1 MEFPSNA
8 HLVAG
13 INANFPPG
21 GDTHS
26 NPFTRMRKQLS
37 LSLIAGFVLLGFATI
52 FFFASPNRFFQM
64 QTPDAMLDLVPGDDY
79 ASDWRRVDSLQNQG
93 LTQSALE
100 VVNTIYTKAKAAKND
115 PQVVKAVIHIM
126 KYTGFVEE
134 EALVKNITRLQ
145 DELKDARFPLRPMLH
160 SMLGEHYFQYYLNN
174 AWQFT
179 NRTETVSL
187 VENDPRTWDLRKII
201 TAAATHYTASLA
213 DIDSLKRAKI
223 SYYDA
228 VLDKEED
235 SERYR
240 PTLYDFL
247 AHRAL
252 EFYVNDAT
260 NLPSPAFAFVVEG
273 TLPFADD
280 AAFASGVFSSKD
292 SSSNR
297 LQSLLLYQELTRFH
311 AKDASPDAKVMLSL
325 ERLAY
330 ARSTSVHPDKDSL
343 YVAALE
349 RLQKAYG
356 TTEVGTQVTY
366 QLAQYWA
373 GTGGSYVPLAGTAHK
388 EDYKKAHALCV
399 AAIKAF
405 PNSLGGRNCR
415 YLKKNLEQ
423 KSIGTEMEAIV
434 VPNRAAMS
442 LVRYRNI
449 DRGYFRV
456 VSVTD
461 QLWRK
466 ASEMDQKELMA
477 ELLKLKPVNN
487 WETSLPNDGDFH
499 SYSADVSI
507 PALAPGS
514 YVLLASHYSAFSIKD
529 TTISYTFFAASDVS
543 YAQRTLNETGEHEF
557 VVTHR
562 VTGKPLA
569 GVKAKVL
576 IQEYDY
582 NASRYRFRDGKT
594 YTTDATGMFKTEPS
608 SDNGYQYHVEFS
620 YQNQK
625 LRTDDLFYQYHPY
638 RSGERTDP
646 FTIFFTDRAI
656 YRPGQTVYFKGILFD
671 RVGTESRLRTNT
683 PTEVTFYDVNSQK
696 VASLSLRSN
705 EFGSVSG
712 SFTAPQGQLNGNMR
726 IQDGNGSVS
735 FSVEDYKRPKFEVV
749 MDPVKGSFR
758 LGQKVKV
765 SGKATA
771 YAGSSVDGAEVKYR
785 VIRTASFPYCYWAW
799 WRPRPVSPQVEI
811 LQGSTLTDPSGAF
824 SIEFEAIPDRNISSE
839 TKPQFNYQ
847 LIVDVVDITGETHST
862 IGSANVGYIA
872 LDASINVAEYLPVA
886 KTAYLVL
893 NTRNLNGQFE
903 AAKGTVSV
911 HRLQMPEK
919 FVMPRRLGMP
929 DKSLHSLDDY
939 KKTFPEVGLPGVD
952 ARESWP
958 KGAEVFKQAFD
969 TEKQDSI
976 LLDQIKTWG
985 TGTYVAEMTTKD
997 AFGTEVIVKRYFQ
1010 VYDAPSKTSP
1020 VYAQLSLIPE
1030 KLTVEPGEE
1039 AKFVL
1044 ATSVD
1049 DLHVLY
1055 EIEHKGKVVERKWLN
1070 LHKGT
1075 QSFSI
1080 PVGEQHRGG
1089 LSIHFYS
1096 VYQGGNSH
1104 FTQYITVPWSN
1115 KTLKLEMATF
1125 RDKLW
1130 PGQKEEW
1137 LLKISGPKGEQVAA
1151 ELLAGMYD
1159 ASLDAF
1165 RSNYW
1170 GLNLNPTFSSQFYWN
1185 TGVSFQTRGSNTYY
1199 LDYDYD
1205 YESYEDQLFDRLN
1218 WFGYSLGGYFYNYLY
1233 RSRDMV
1239 GGSDDFGDGMA
1250 MDAPMEAE
1258 ESKLEEAPAP
1268 KPSAA
1273 APGVKK
1279 AGNAEFLASEK
1290 DGFGTEQQQ
1299 KGGGGEQ
1306 APEVQVRTNLKE
1318 TAFFF
1323 PQLRTNSAGEVVLA
1337 FTIPE
1342 ALTRWRF
1349 MALAHT
1355 ADLKTGY
1362 LEKTTVTQKDLMVM
1376 PNPPRFF
1383 RENDAISFSAKIS
1396 NLASTDLAG
1405 TATLELFDAL
1415 TMKPI
1420 NDLLGLPNNAVPFQT
1435 KRGQSTAV
1443 FWNLKIPSGIQAVT
1457 YRVKAISGSFSDGEE
1472 AALPVLSNTM
1482 LVTEAMPLPV
1492 RPKQTKKFSMDKLVN
1507 NKSTTLRNHK
1517 LTLEFTSNPAWYAV
1531 QALPYLMEYPY
1542 ECTEQ
1547 TFSRF
1552 YANSLASHIANSH
1565 PRIKQVF
1572 DSWAGSKEALVS
1584 NLDKNQELKA
1594 LLLEE
1599 TPWVLQS
1606 QNESERKRRVALL
1619 FDLNLMSNELE
1630 RALVKLQQSQVSSG
1644 GWTWFPGM
1652 PESRYITTHIASGM
1666 GHLDRLGVRRVRE
1679 DSRTWNMVRNA
1690 VLFLDKQIR
1699 KDYDDLKKY
1708 KVDLSKN
1715 NLGWDQI
1722 QYLYARSY
1730 FKDIPVQDN
1739 NAEAVAYYF
1748 GQAKQYWLSFDR
1760 YAQGMISL
1768 VLHRGNETTT
1778 AKAIIRSLKENSL
1791 QNEEMGM
1798 YWKNSAWGMY
1808 WYQAPIETQALLIE
1822 AFSEVAQDDASVE
1835 EMKLWLLKQKQTQD
1849 WKTTK
1854 ATVEACY
1861 ALLLQ
1866 GTDLLAE
1873 SGLAEITVGGVKVDP
1888 TSMPDTKIEAGTGYF
1903 KTSWMGSAITPA
1915 MGKVE
1920 VTNPNKV
1927 AAWGALY
1934 WQYFE
1939 QLDKI
1944 TFAETGLKIQKQLF
1958 LQTDTE
1964 TGPKLSPIVAGQQLK
1979 RGDLVKVRIILVS
1992 DRTLEYV
1999 HMKDMRAAGFEPIN
2013 VISRYKWQDGLG
2025 YYETT
2030 RDAATNFFF
2039 DYLPKG
2045 TFVFEYPLR
2054 ATHSGDFSNGI
2065 TSVQCMYA
2073 PEFTSHSGGI
2083 RVQVKE

>member
-1 MEFPSNA
+1 MK
-8 HLVAG
+8 
-13 INANFPPG
+13 
-21 GDTHS
+21 
-26 NPFTRMRKQLS
+26 KQLS

-52 FFFASPNRFFQM
+52 FFIASPQKFFRM
-64 QTPDAMLDLVPGDDY
+64 QPSDAMLDLAPGDPY
-79 ASDWRRVDSLQNQG
+79 TADWKRVDSLQNQG
-93 LTQSALE
+93 LTKSALE
-100 VVNTIYTKAKAAKND
+100 VVQTIYAKAKTANND
-115 PQVVKAVIHIM
+115 PQLVKSVIHIM
-126 KYTGFVEE
+126 KYTSYVEE
-134 EALVKNITRLQ
+134 ESLVKNITFLQ
-145 DELKDARFPLRPMLH
+145 DELKGARFPLRPMLH
-160 SMLGEHYFQYYLNN
+160 SMLGEHYFSYYVQNS
-174 AWQFT
+174 WQFT
-179 NRTETVSL
+179 NRTETINL
-187 VENDPRTWDLRKII
+187 VENDPRTWDLRKIV
-201 TAAATHYTASLA
+201 TAAATEYAASLA
-213 DIDSLKRAKI
+213 DIDSLQRTRLD
-223 SYYDA
+223 YYSA
-228 VLDKEED
+228 VLDEENN
-235 SERYR
+235 SKKYR

-252 EFYVNDAT
+252 EFYANDAT

-273 TLPFADD
+273 TAPFAED
-280 AAFASGVFSSKD
+280 AAFASAAFTSKD

-297 LQSLLLYQELTRFH
+297 LQSLLLYQALTRFH
-311 AKDASPDAKVMLSL
+311 ARDAAPDAKVMLSL
-325 ERLAY
+325 QRLAY
-330 ARSTSVHPDKDSL
+330 ARSVSVHPDKDSL
-343 YVAALE
+343 YAQAIE
-349 RLQKAYG
+349 RLHKAFG
-356 TTEVGTQVTY
+356 NTEIGTQATY
-366 QLAQYWA
+366 ELAQYWA
-373 GTGGSYVPLAGTAHK
+373 GQATGYVPLAGTAHK
-388 EDYKKAHALCV
+388 ADYKKAHELCQV
-399 AAIKAF
+399 AIKAF
-405 PNSLGGRNCR
+405 PKSMGANNCR
-415 YLKKNLEQ
+415 YLMKEIELR
-423 KSIGTEMEAIV
+423 SISGEMEGIV
-434 VPNRAAMS
+434 IPGRPS
-442 LVRYRNI
+442 LAQLRYRNI
-449 DRGYFRV
+449 DRAYLRV
-456 VSVTD
+456 LPVTD
-461 QLWRK
+461 QFRRRAQEL
-466 ASEMDQKELMA
+466 DQNDLMA
-477 ELLKLKPVNN
+477 ELLKIKPAHA
-487 WETSLPNDGDFH
+487 WDMALPNDGDFH
-499 SYSADVSI
+499 TYTIDATV
-507 PALAPGS
+507 PALTPGY
-514 YVLLASHYSAFSIKD
+514 YVLLSSQYRGFTLRDTSIN
-529 TTISYTFFAASDVS
+529 YTFFTASDLA
-543 YAQRTLNETGEHEF
+543 YAQRSAQDMGKHEF

-562 VTGKPLA
+562 VSGKPLQD
-569 GVKAKVL
+569 VKAKTF

-582 NASRYRFRDGKT
+582 NAGRYKLREGKT
-594 YTTDATGMFKTEPS
+594 YTTDANGMFVTEPQ
-608 SDNGYQYHVEFS
+608 SDNGVQYQVEFS
-620 YQNQK
+620 YQDQR
-625 LRTDDLFYQYHPY
+625 LRTDDQYYQYRPN
-638 RSGERTDP
+638 RTEERP
-646 FTIFFTDRAI
+646 HAFTVFFTDRAI
-656 YRPGQTVYFKGILFD
+656 YRPGQTIYFKGILFE
-671 RVGTESRLRTNT
+671 RIGSETKLRANAS
-683 PTEVTFYDVNSQK
+683 TEVTFFDVNSQK
-696 VASLSLRSN
+696 VSSLSLRSN

-712 SFTAPQGQLNGNMR
+712 TFTAPQGQLNGAMR
-726 IQDGNGSVS
+726 IQDDNGAVS

-749 MDPVKGSFR
+749 MDPVKGSFK
-758 LGQKVKV
+758 LGEKVKI

-785 VIRTASFPYCYWAW
+785 VVRTASYPYCYWAW
-799 WRPRPVSPQVEI
+799 WRPRPSSPQVEI

-824 SIEFEAIPDRNISSE
+824 TVEFEAIPDRNVSPES
-839 TKPQFNYQ
+839 KPQFRYQ
-847 LIVDVVDITGETHST
+847 VMVDVIDITGETHSAVN
-862 IGSANVGYIA
+862 SANVGYVA
-872 LDASINVAEYLPVA
+872 LDASINVPEFLSAA
-886 KTAYLVL
+886 KPAHLVL
-893 NTRNLNGQFE
+893 STRNLNGAFE
-903 AAKGTVSV
+903 AAKGEVRV

-919 FVMPRRLGMP
+919 FAVPRRLGMP
-929 DKSLHSLDDY
+929 DKSALGLEEY
-939 KKTFPEVGLPGVD
+939 KKTFPELSVPGVD

-958 KGAEVFKQAFD
+958 KGAEVMQADFD
-969 TEKQDSI
+969 TEKEDSL
-976 LLDQIKTWG
+976 LLDQLKTWG
-985 TGTYVAEMTTKD
+985 TGAYVAEMTTQD
-997 AFGTEVIVKRYFQ
+997 AFGTEVTVKRFFH
-1010 VYDAPSKTSP
+1010 VYEAPGKASP
-1020 VYAQLSLIPE
+1020 TYSQLSFIPE
-1030 KLTVEPGEE
+1030 KMTAEPGEE
-1039 AKFVL
+1039 ARFIL
-1044 ATSVD
+1044 ATSASE
-1049 DLHVLY
+1049 LKVLY
-1055 EIEHKGKVVERKWLN
+1055 EIEHRGKVVERKWLSLN
-1070 LHKGT
+1070 KGT
-1075 QSFSI
+1075 HAFTI
-1080 PVGEQHRGG
+1080 PIKEEHRGG
-1089 LSIHFYS
+1089 LSIHFLS
-1096 VYQGGNSH
+1096 VYQGAETHQS
-1104 FTQYITVPWSN
+1104 QQISVPWSN
-1115 KTLKLEMATF
+1115 KALKLELATF

-1137 LLKISGPKGEQVAA
+1137 RLKISGPKGEQVAT

-1170 GLNLNPTFSSQFYWN
+1170 GLNLNPSYGSQFYWN
-1185 TGVSFQTRGSNTYY
+1185 TGVCFTLQGCSTYY
-1199 LDYDYD
+1199 LDYDRD
-1205 YESYEDQLFDRLN
+1205 YLDVDVQEFDRLN
-1218 WFGYSLGGYFYNYLY
+1218 WFEYSLGGYNYGYY
-1233 RSRDMV
+1233 RNRGVFSLDE
-1239 GGSDDFGDGMA
+1239 SEDFFMEGDA
-1250 MDAPMEAE
+1250 MP
-1258 ESKLEEAPAP
+1258 SKSVAEAPAP
-1268 KPSAA
+1268 VTAGMPKLDKP
-1273 APGVKK
+1273 APG
-1279 AGNAEFLASEK
+1279 APMEK
-1290 DGFGTEQQQ
+1290 DTERKESGGELQQNAQ
-1299 KGGGGEQ
+1299 EESGGGGGKP
-1306 APEVQVRTNLKE
+1306 AEVQVRTNLQE

-1323 PQLRTNSAGEVVLA
+1323 PQLRTNAEGEIVLA

-1362 LEKTTVTQKDLMVM
+1362 LEKSTVTQKDLMVM

-1383 RENDAISFSAKIS
+1383 RESDNIAFSAKIS
-1396 NLASTDLAG
+1396 NLADTDLAG

-1415 TMKPI
+1415 TMQPI
-1420 NDLLGLPNNAVPFQT
+1420 NALLGLPNNAVPFQT

-1443 FWNLKIPSGIQAVT
+1443 FWNLKIPAGIQAVT
-1457 YRVKAISGSFSDGEE
+1457 YRVKAMSGTFSDGEE

-1482 LVTEAMPLPV
+1482 LVTESMPLPV
-1492 RPKQTKKFSMDKLVN
+1492 RPKQTKKFTLDKLVN
-1507 NKSTTLRNHK
+1507 NKSTTLRHHK

-1619 FDLNLMSNELE
+1619 FDLNRMSNELE

-1652 PESRYITTHIASGM
+1652 PESRYITTHIVSGM

-1679 DSRTWNMVRNA
+1679 DSRTWDMVRKA

-1699 KDYDDLKKY
+1699 KDYDYLIKYKTDLK
-1708 KVDLSKN
+1708 LN

-1748 GQAKQYWLSFDR
+1748 GQAKQYWLKFDR
-1760 YAQGMISL
+1760 YAQGMIAL
-1768 VLHRGNETTT
+1768 ILHRGDESST
-1778 AKAIIRSLKENSL
+1778 AQAILRSLKENSL
-1791 QNEEMGM
+1791 QDEEMGM
-1798 YWKNSAWGMY
+1798 YWKGSAWGMY

-1822 AFSEVAQDDASVE
+1822 AFSEITNDTESVE

-1888 TSMPDTKIEAGTGYF
+1888 RTMPDTKIEAGTGYF
-1903 KTSWMGSAITPA
+1903 KTAWMGSDIKPA

-1944 TFAETGLKIQKQLF
+1944 TFAQTGLKITKQLF

-1964 TGPKLSPIVAGQQLK
+1964 TGPKLSPIQAGQQLK

-1992 DRTLEYV
+1992 DRAMEYV

-2065 TSVQCMYA
+2065 TTVQCMYA
-2073 PEFTSHSGGI
+2073 PEFTSHSAGI
-2083 RVQVKE
+2083 RVAVKE